1 MIPLLYVLLAASG
14 AGTTGSENV
23 IDKISDAMF
32 SASDKL
38 ITFIVRFGVP
48 ITLLI
53 LLTVAAVK
61 GVRALRRWQISKLRY
76 ERYFSDTGVFEGNHA
91 ELYEKITNPTPFPL
105 LLVDIEAYVYGELAL
120 EGYTG
125 LHSGDMQ
132 YFISRFNLL
141 PKKTVIRR
149 RRIIAKKRGV
159 YELGTA
165 SVVVG
170 GEPVYFESH
179 AKLYVY
185 PKFVSV
191 KPQTLPK
198 NALTG
203 DIQSARR
210 LLTDPF
216 SISGIRDMAPGD
228 PFNSI
233 NFKATART
241 GGQRIKVNERD
252 FCSGRIFMIFLNLQ
266 QPAEP
271 IPGPR
276 FEELMEA
283 ALSYSASLVRSAL
296 NTGYRVGFAANCGG
310 EGVSPICFLPSSRQ
324 DTLQKI
330 LEEMAAA
337 RLFDCDMSF
346 SALLSKL
353 LPSVKDAD
361 VFMITAAL
369 LPEYAAAIKQYKK
382 RNNNVSI
389 MQTGR

>member
-1 MIPLLYVLLAASG
+1 MTLVLSVSSG
-14 AGTTGSENV
+14 AAETTATDI
-23 IDKISDAMF
+23 IDRISDAML
-32 SASDKL
+32 SGTEKL
-38 ITFIVRFGVP
+38 LLFLARFGIP
-48 ITLLI
+48 ITLVI
-53 LLTVAAVK
+53 LLTVGAVR
-61 GVRALRRWQISKLRY
+61 GIRALRRWQTGRLKY
-76 ERYFSDTGVFEGNHA
+76 ERYFSDTGVFEGDHA
-91 ELYEKITNPTPFPL
+91 ELYEKITNPTPFPML
-105 LLVDIEAYVYGELAL
+105 MVDVEAYVYGELEL
-120 EGYTG
+120 QGYTG

-149 RRIIAKKRGV
+149 RRITAKKRGV

-185 PKFVSV
+185 PRIVGV
-191 KPQTLPK
+191 KTQTMPK
-198 NALTG
+198 NTLTG
-203 DIQSARR
+203 DVRSARR

-252 FCSGRIFMIFLNLQ
+252 FASGRIFMIFLNLQ
-266 QPAEP
+266 PPAEP
-271 IPGPR
+271 MPGKR
-276 FEELMEA
+276 FEELMED

-296 NTGYRVGFAANCGG
+296 QTGYRVGFAANCGG
-310 EGVSPICFLPSSRQ
+310 EGASPVCFPPSSRG
-324 DTLQKI
+324 DTLQEI
-330 LEEMAAA
+330 LKEMAAA

-353 LPSVKDAD
+353 LPSIKDAD
-361 VFMITAAL
+361 VLILTAAL
-369 LPEYAAAIKQYKK
+369 LPEYGAAIKQYKR
-382 RNNNVSI
+382 RNNTVTV
-389 MQTGR
+389 MRTGGGG

>member
-1 MIPLLYVLLAASG
+1 MISLLTLSASSETAAD
-14 AGTTGSENV
+14 V
-23 IDKISDAMF
+23 IDRVSDAMV
-32 SASDKL
+32 STSEKL
-38 ITFIVRFGVP
+38 INFIILFGVP

-53 LLTVAAVK
+53 LLTVGAVR
-61 GVRALRRWQISKLRY
+61 GLRALRRWQIGRLKY
-76 ERYFSDTGVFEGNHA
+76 ERYFSDTGVFEGDTA
-91 ELYEKITNPTPFPL
+91 ELFEKITNPTPFPL
-105 LLVDIEAYVYGELAL
+105 LMVDVEAYVYGELEL
-120 EGYTG
+120 QGYTG

-132 YFISRFNLL
+132 YFISRFHLL
-141 PKKTVIRR
+141 PRKTVIRR
-149 RRIIAKKRGV
+149 RRITAKKRGV

-165 SVVVG
+165 SVTVG
-170 GEPVYFESH
+170 GEPVYFESR

-185 PKFVSV
+185 PRFVNV

-198 NALTG
+198 NTLTG
-203 DIQSARR
+203 DTRSARR
-210 LLTDPF
+210 ILTNPF

-266 QPAEP
+266 PPAEP

-276 FEELMEA
+276 FEQLMEA

-296 NTGYRVGFAANCGG
+296 KTGYRVGFAANCGG

-324 DTLQKI
+324 DTLQEI
-330 LEEMAAA
+330 LQEMASA
-337 RLFDCDMSF
+337 RLFDCNMSF

-353 LPSVKDAD
+353 LPSVKDSD
-361 VFMITAAL
+361 VFIITSSV
-369 LPEYAAAIKQYKK
+369 LPEYGAAVKQYKR
-382 RNNNVSI
+382 RNNTVTV

>member
-1 MIPLLYVLLAASG
+1 MIPFLHLSAS
-14 AGTTGSENV
+14 AESVTADI
-23 IDKISDAMF
+23 IDRMSDAMM
-32 SASDKL
+32 SATEKL
-38 ITFIVRFGVP
+38 INFLIRFGIP

-53 LLTVAAVK
+53 LLTVAAVR
-61 GVRALRRWQISKLRY
+61 GIRALRRWQISKLRY
-76 ERYFSDTGVFEGNHA
+76 ERYFSDTGVFEADHA
-91 ELYEKITNPTPFPL
+91 DLYEKITNPTPFPL
-105 LLVDIEAYVYGELAL
+105 LMVDVEAYVYGELEL

-125 LHSGDMQ
+125 LVSGDMQ
-132 YFISRFNLL
+132 YFISRFNL
-141 PKKTVIRR
+141 PPRRTVVRR
-149 RRIIAKKRGV
+149 RRITAKKRGV

-185 PKFVSV
+185 PRFVSV
-191 KPQTLPK
+191 KAQTLPK

-203 DIQSARR
+203 DTRSARR

-276 FEELMEA
+276 FEQLMEA

-296 NTGYRVGFAANCGG
+296 RTGYRVGFAANCGG

-324 DTLQKI
+324 DTLQSI
-330 LEEMAAA
+330 LEEMASA
-337 RLFDCDMSF
+337 RLYDCDMSF

-361 VFMITAAL
+361 VFMITASL
-369 LPEYAAAIKQYKK
+369 LPEYDAAIKQYKRK
-382 RNNNVSI
+382 NNSVTV

>member
-1 MIPLLYVLLAASG
+1 MIPFLHLSAS
-14 AGTTGSENV
+14 AESVTADI
-23 IDKISDAMF
+23 IDRMSDAMM
-32 SASDKL
+32 SATEKL
-38 ITFIVRFGVP
+38 INFLIRFGIP

-53 LLTVAAVK
+53 LLTVAAVR
-61 GVRALRRWQISKLRY
+61 GIRALRRWQISKLRY
-76 ERYFSDTGVFEGNHA
+76 ERYFSDTGVFEADHA
-91 ELYEKITNPTPFPL
+91 DLYEKITNPTPFPL
-105 LLVDIEAYVYGELAL
+105 LMVDVEAYVYGELEL

-125 LHSGDMQ
+125 LVSGDMQ
-132 YFISRFNLL
+132 YFISRFNL
-141 PKKTVIRR
+141 PPRKTVVRR
-149 RRIIAKKRGV
+149 RRITAKKRGV

-185 PKFVSV
+185 PRFVGV
-191 KPQTLPK
+191 KAQTLPK

-203 DIQSARR
+203 DTRSARR

-266 QPAEP
+266 QPTEP

-276 FEELMEA
+276 FEQLMEA

-296 NTGYRVGFAANCGG
+296 RTGYRVGFAANCGG

-324 DTLQKI
+324 DTLQSI
-330 LEEMAAA
+330 LEEMASA
-337 RLFDCDMSF
+337 RLYDCDMSF

-361 VFMITAAL
+361 VFMITASL
-369 LPEYAAAIKQYKK
+369 LPEYDAAIKQYKRK
-382 RNNNVSI
+382 NNSVTV

>member
-1 MIPLLYVLLAASG
+1 MIRFLILSAS
-14 AGTTGSENV
+14 SESV
-23 IDKISDAMF
+23 TVDIIERMGDAVF
-32 SASDKL
+32 SATEKL
-38 ITFIVRFGVP
+38 INFLIRFGVP

-53 LLTVAAVK
+53 LLTVFAVR
-61 GVRALRRWQISKLRY
+61 GIRALRRWQISKLRY
-76 ERYFSDTGVFEGNHA
+76 ERYFSDTGVFEADHA

-105 LLVDIEAYVYGELAL
+105 LMVDVEAYVYGELAL

-125 LHSGDMQ
+125 LVSGDMQ
-132 YFISRFNLL
+132 YFISRFNLP

-149 RRIIAKKRGV
+149 RRITAKKRGV

-165 SVVVG
+165 SVTVG

-185 PKFVSV
+185 PRFVNV
-191 KPQTLPK
+191 KAQTLPK

-203 DIQSARR
+203 DTQSARR

-266 QPAEP
+266 QPTEP

-276 FEELMEA
+276 FEQLMEA

-296 NTGYRVGFAANCGG
+296 RTGYRVGFAANCGG

-324 DTLQKI
+324 DTLQSI
-330 LEEMAAA
+330 LEEMASA

-361 VFMITAAL
+361 VFMITASL
-369 LPEYAAAIKQYKK
+369 LPEYDAAIKQYKRK
-382 RNNNVSI
+382 NNSVTV

>member
-1 MIPLLYVLLAASG
+1 MIPFLHLSAS
-14 AGTTGSENV
+14 AESVTADI
-23 IDKISDAMF
+23 IDRMSDAMM
-32 SASDKL
+32 SATEKL
-38 ITFIVRFGVP
+38 INFLIRFGIP

-53 LLTVAAVK
+53 LLTVAAVR
-61 GVRALRRWQISKLRY
+61 GIRALRRWQISKLRY
-76 ERYFSDTGVFEGNHA
+76 ERYFSDTGVFEADHA

-105 LLVDIEAYVYGELAL
+105 LMVDVEAYVYGELEL

-125 LHSGDMQ
+125 LVSGDIQ
-132 YFISRFNLL
+132 YFISRFNL
-141 PKKTVIRR
+141 PPRKTVVRR
-149 RRIIAKKRGV
+149 RRITAKKRGV

-170 GEPVYFESH
+170 GEPVYFESR

-185 PKFVSV
+185 PRFVSV
-191 KPQTLPK
+191 KAQTLPK

-203 DIQSARR
+203 DTRSARR

-271 IPGPR
+271 IPGTR
-276 FEELMEA
+276 FEQLMEA

-296 NTGYRVGFAANCGG
+296 RTGYRVGFAANCGG

-324 DTLQKI
+324 DTLQSI
-330 LEEMAAA
+330 LEEMASA
-337 RLFDCDMSF
+337 RLYDCDMSF

-361 VFMITAAL
+361 VFMITASL
-369 LPEYAAAIKQYKK
+369 LPEYDAAIKQYKRK
-382 RNNNVSI
+382 NNSVTV

>member
-1 MIPLLYVLLAASG
+1 MILFSHLSALTESV
-14 AGTTGSENV
+14 TTDF
-23 IDKISDAMF
+23 IDRMSDAMM
-32 SASDKL
+32 SATEKL
-38 ITFIVRFGVP
+38 LNFLLRFGIP

-53 LLTVAAVK
+53 LLTVAAVR
-61 GVRALRRWQISKLRY
+61 GIRALRRWQISKLKY
-76 ERYFSDTGVFEGNHA
+76 ERYFSDTGVFENDHA

-105 LLVDIEAYVYGELAL
+105 LMVDVEAYVYGELAL

-125 LHSGDMQ
+125 LVSGDMQ

-141 PKKTVIRR
+141 PKKTIIRR
-149 RRIIAKKRGV
+149 RRMTAKKRGV

-165 SVVVG
+165 SVTVG

-185 PKFVSV
+185 PRFVNV

-203 DIQSARR
+203 DTQSARR

-241 GGQRIKVNERD
+241 GGQRVKVNERD

-276 FEELMEA
+276 FEQLMEA

-296 NTGYRVGFAANCGG
+296 RTGYRVGFAANCGG
-310 EGVSPICFLPSSRQ
+310 EGISPICFLPSSRQ
-324 DTLQKI
+324 DTLQSI
-330 LEEMAAA
+330 LEEMASA

-361 VFMITAAL
+361 VFMITASL
-369 LPEYAAAIKQYKK
+369 LPEYDTAIKQYKRK
-382 RNNNVSI
+382 NNSVTV

>member
-1 MIPLLYVLLAASG
+1 MIRQIHAFLAAG
-14 AGTTGSENV
+14 TDTAGTVNV
-23 IDKISDAMF
+23 IDRISDGMF
-32 SASDKL
+32 SASEKL
-38 ITFIVRFGVP
+38 ITFIFRFGVP
-48 ITLLI
+48 ITLII
-53 LLTVAAVK
+53 LLTVAAIK
-61 GVRALRRWQISKLRY
+61 GVRALRRWQISRLRY
-76 ERYFSDTGVFEGNHA
+76 ERYFSDTGIFEGDHA

-105 LLVDIEAYVYGELAL
+105 LMVDIEAYVYGELAL
-120 EGYTG
+120 QGYTG

-132 YFISRFNLL
+132 YFISRFNLP
-141 PKKTVIRR
+141 PKKTVVRR
-149 RRIIAKKRGV
+149 RRITAKKRGV

-165 SVVVG
+165 SVTVG
-170 GEPVYFESH
+170 GDPVYFESH

-185 PKFVSV
+185 PRFVSV

-198 NALTG
+198 NALSG
-203 DIQSARR
+203 DTQSARR

-216 SISGIRDMAPGD
+216 SISGIRDMTPGD

-241 GGQRIKVNERD
+241 GGQRIKVNERE
-252 FCSGRIFMIFLNLQ
+252 FCSGRIFMIFLNLG
-266 QPAEP
+266 QPPEP
-271 IPGPR
+271 IPGER
-276 FEELMEA
+276 FEQLMEA

-296 NTGYRVGFAANCGG
+296 KTGYRVGFAANCGG

-324 DTLQKI
+324 DTLKEI

-361 VFMITAAL
+361 VFIITPAL
-369 LPEYAAAIKQYKK
+369 LPEYGAAIKQYKK
-382 RNNNVSI
+382 KNNSVTV

>member
-1 MIPLLYVLLAASG
+1 MIPFLHLSAS
-14 AGTTGSENV
+14 AESVTADI
-23 IDKISDAMF
+23 IDRMSDAMM
-32 SASDKL
+32 SATEKL
-38 ITFIVRFGVP
+38 INFLIRFGIP

-53 LLTVAAVK
+53 LLTVAAVR
-61 GVRALRRWQISKLRY
+61 GIRALRRWQISKLRY
-76 ERYFSDTGVFEGNHA
+76 ERYFSDTGVFEADHA

-105 LLVDIEAYVYGELAL
+105 LMVDVEAYVYGELEL

-125 LHSGDMQ
+125 LVSGDMQ
-132 YFISRFNLL
+132 YFISRFNL
-141 PKKTVIRR
+141 PPRKTVVRR
-149 RRIIAKKRGV
+149 RRITAKKRGV

-185 PKFVSV
+185 PRFVSV
-191 KPQTLPK
+191 KAQTLPK

-203 DIQSARR
+203 DTRSARR

-276 FEELMEA
+276 FEQLMEA

-296 NTGYRVGFAANCGG
+296 RTGYRVGFAANCGG

-324 DTLQKI
+324 DTLQSI

-337 RLFDCDMSF
+337 RLFDCAMSF

-361 VFMITAAL
+361 VFMITASL
-369 LPEYAAAIKQYKK
+369 LPEYDAAIKQYKRK
-382 RNNNVSI
+382 NNSVTV

>member
-1 MIPLLYVLLAASG
+1 MTPFLYVFLSAESTDTAY
-14 AGTTGSENV
+14 NV
-23 IDKISDAMF
+23 IDKISDGMF
-32 SASDKL
+32 SLSEKL
-38 ITFIVRFGVP
+38 ITIIFRFGVP
-48 ITLLI
+48 VTLAI
-53 LLTVAAVK
+53 LLTVGAVR
-61 GVRALRRWQISKLRY
+61 GIRALRRWQISRLKY
-76 ERYFSDTGVFEGNHA
+76 ERYFSDPGVFEGDRA
-91 ELYEKITNPTPFPL
+91 DLYEKITNPTPFPL
-105 LLVDIEAYVYGELAL
+105 LMIDIEAYVYGELAL

-125 LHSGDMQ
+125 IHSGDMQ

-141 PKKTVIRR
+141 PRKTVIRR
-149 RRIIAKKRGV
+149 RRITAKKRGV

-165 SVVVG
+165 SVTVG
-170 GEPVYFESH
+170 GDPVYFESH

-185 PKFVSV
+185 PRFSNLKL
-191 KPQTLPK
+191 QTLPK
-198 NALTG
+198 NSLSG
-203 DIQSARR
+203 DMQSQRR

-266 QPAEP
+266 QPPEP

-276 FEELMEA
+276 FEQLMEA

-296 NTGYRVGFAANCGG
+296 KSGYRVGFAANCGG
-310 EGVSPICFLPSSRQ
+310 EGKSPVCFLPSSRQ

-330 LEEMAAA
+330 LCEMAAA
-337 RLFDCDMSF
+337 RLFECDMSF
-346 SALLSKL
+346 SALLSRL

-361 VFMITAAL
+361 VFMLTAAV
-369 LPEYAAAIKQYKK
+369 LPEYGAAINQYKR
-382 RNNNVSI
+382 RNNNVTI
-389 MQTGR
+389 IQTGR

>member
-1 MIPLLYVLLAASG
+1 MISLLSAAF
-14 AGTTGSENV
+14 GTSDIVTENI
-23 IDKISDAMF
+23 IDRVSDAMF
-32 SASDKL
+32 SASEKL
-38 ITFIVRFGVP
+38 INFLIRFGVP

-53 LLTVAAVK
+53 LLTVAAIR
-61 GVRALRRWQISKLRY
+61 GIRALRRWQISRLKY
-76 ERYFSDTGVFEGNHA
+76 ERYFSDSGVFEGDHA
-91 ELYEKITNPTPFPL
+91 ELFEKITNPTPFPL
-105 LLVDIEAYVYGELAL
+105 LLVDIEAYVYGELEL
-120 EGYTG
+120 QDYTG

-149 RRIIAKKRGV
+149 RRITAKKRGV
-159 YELGTA
+159 YEFGTA
-165 SVVVG
+165 SVTVG

-185 PKFVSV
+185 PRYVGV
-191 KPQTLPK
+191 KPDTLPK

-203 DIQSARR
+203 DIRSARR

-228 PFNSI
+228 PFSSI

-252 FCSGRIFMIFLNLQ
+252 FCSGRIFMIFLNLG
-266 QPAEP
+266 QPPEP

-296 NTGYRVGFAANCGG
+296 KTGYRVGFAANCGG
-310 EGVSPICFLPSSRQ
+310 EGASPICFLPSSRR
-324 DTLQKI
+324 DTLQSV
-330 LEEMAAA
+330 LEEMASA

-353 LPSVKDAD
+353 LPSIKDAD
-361 VFMITAAL
+361 VFILTASL
-369 LPEYAAAIKQYKK
+369 QPEYDAAIKQYKRK
-382 RNNNVSI
+382 NNSVTV